1 MTLKRRKVLWG
12 LLASVTGASIIT
24 RVSSASSSASPI
36 IEVSTPEDFFRA
48 IGSNRTIRLTAPQYN
63 LSSLN
68 PQLEWTHAA
77 MSQVFDGY
85 ELIVKNVE
93 NLTITS
99 ATNQRSLVSSE
110 FRYAAVLKFDNCR
123 NITINNVES
132 GHWPKKGYCRGSVI
146 YTSNCQN
153 VQIDKSVLFGSGTYG
168 IEAYNSDRIVI
179 NDSVIKEC
187 TYGIVSLNGMK
198 NFTANRCQFHSNV
211 DVFTL
216 TYIQGSP
223 GPIAFKDCVF
233 DRNICK
239 GYEPSLFEVENSQP
253 IVLENCLLRNNVAD
267 KFSKFAD
274 TVQLVNTKMENN
286 QLKE

>member
-12 LLASVTGASIIT
+12 LLASLTSTSIIT
-24 RVSSASSSASPI
+24 RVSAASSSPSTI
-36 IEVSTPEDFFRA
+36 IEVSNPEDFFRA

-77 MSQVFDGY
+77 MSKVFDGY

-99 ATNQRSLVSSE
+99 ATSQRSLVSNE
-110 FRYAAVLKFDNCR
+110 FRYAAVLKFENCR

-168 IEAYNSDRIVI
+168 IEAYNSDRITI

-187 TYGIVSLNGMK
+187 TYGIVSLNSMK
-198 NFTANRCQFHSNV
+198 NFTANRCQFNNNV

-216 TYIQGSP
+216 TYIQSSP

-233 DRNICK
+233 DRNVCQ

-253 IVLENCLLRNNVAD
+253 IVLDNCVLRNNVAD
-267 KFSKFAD
+267 KFSKLPD
-274 TVQLVNTKMENN
+274 TVRLVNTKLENN